1 MTLTDNERFEPL
13 FEAPAHAVLPSDDPL
28 ASKKQVTLAELAER
42 PMILLDLPRA
52 HEYFMDLFAHHGVA
66 PNIVHSTRSAEIAR
80 ALVAGG
86 FGFTIL
92 NIRYAEH
99 DGTRQD
105 FVMRP
110 IADQAFFPVFGIAS
124 MANARQPQIVDA
136 FLSHCRELAQQRI
149 FDEIVLRP

>member
-1 MTLTDNERFEPL
+1 MRCFPPTILSPPESRVSPND
-13 FEAPAHAVLPSDDPL
+13 L
-28 ASKKQVTLAELAER
+28 AQR

-52 HEYFMDLFAHHGVA
+52 REYFMNLFAHHGVR

-105 FVMRP
+105 FVMLP
-110 IADQAFFPVFGIAS
+110 ISGQSFIPVFGIAS
-124 MANARQPQIVDA
+124 MANARQPQIVEA
-136 FLSHCRELAQQRI
+136 FLTHCRELAAERI
-149 FDEIVLRP
+149 FDEIVVRRLNRPSAFF